1 MKKDSKDAVIVIE
14 QLTTSPESSPGS
26 DKDSITEPENS
37 TEHVSTSLSEPVI
50 ESDQVQQNEDQTC
63 NDQQVNKQPRSD
75 PYAGYD
81 ERPTKKRRQKT
92 KKATNDRYNG
102 VLVSYTSE
110 QIPQDIQ
117 KYYNQ
122 RHDYFSK
129 FDKGILMDKEGWFSV
144 TPEKIA
150 KHIAERCRSDIIID
164 AFCGC
169 GGNTIQFALTCHRVI
184 AIDIDP
190 VKLHCARI
198 NARIYGVE
206 DRIEFIQGNFF
217 ELAPFL
223 KADVVFLSPPW
234 GGPSYLNSSVFDLK
248 SMIPGDGFHIFR
260 LANDITPNIAYFV
273 PRNTNPRQLAQLA
286 GPGNTCEIEINA
298 LYGKVKALTA
308 YYGDLV
314 NYEELEQ
321 KEQELEETH
330 LMNRISQNFM
340 S

>member
-50 ESDQVQQNEDQTC
+50 ESDQVQQNEDQTR
-63 NDQQVNKQPRSD
+63 NDQQGQKENEQDLKGSTIESDHKVNKQPRSD

-102 VLVSYTSE
+102 VLVSYT
-110 QIPQDIQ
+110 
-117 KYYNQ
+117 K
-122 RHDYFSK
+122 
-129 FDKGILMDKEGWFSV
+129 GWFSV